1 MTTEHLK
8 KQIDIRSAAIILVK
22 DGKALLQ
29 LRDDNPNITYPN
41 HWGFAGG
48 GTLEEGETHLE
59 AAQRELEEETGYI
72 SKDLVLFQ
80 TESYELPDGRVVKT
94 KRFYENYDAEQN
106 LECKEGQKIAF
117 LSPEEIDELPMYPGI
132 GNAAKEAIRKCVEC

>member
-1 MTTEHLK
+1 MNQESV
-8 KQIDIRSAAIILVK
+8 DIRSAAIILVK

-48 GTLEEGETHLE
+48 GTLEEGETYLQ

-72 SKDLVLFQ
+72 SKDPVLFQ
-80 TESYELPDGRVVKT
+80 TEIYELPDGRVVKT
-94 KRFYENYDAEQN
+94 KRFFEIYDGVQDIV
-106 LECKEGQKIAF
+106 CKEGQKIAF

-132 GNAAKEAIRKCVEC
+132 GKAAKAAICKSEESEGG